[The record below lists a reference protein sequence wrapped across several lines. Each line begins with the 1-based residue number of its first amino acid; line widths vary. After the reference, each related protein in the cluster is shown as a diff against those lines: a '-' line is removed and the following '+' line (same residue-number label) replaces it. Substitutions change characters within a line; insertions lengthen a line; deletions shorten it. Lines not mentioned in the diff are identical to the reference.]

1 MFKKTLIAASLAM
14 TAAYSIA
21 APAPVQETA
30 PVAAEAPQVVV
41 FKNVN
46 VFNGTENKLY
56 KNHSVVVTDNKI
68 TAITKGEADIPAD
81 AQVIDGEGRTLMPAL
96 IDAHMHLTIPK
107 GLLGTDDMRWTEIA
121 IHGQEF
127 AEMYLD
133 MGFGTIRDVGGADG
147 SWTDMERDGRLKEV
161 PRIYA
166 SGAPIAP
173 IGSHADVGLQS
184 RRLTDSPQ
192 NLEILNIMSN
202 ANGVEEIKEQAR
214 YNYRQGAQFTKVFQS
229 GGVSSK
235 FDPWQYNSYLD
246 DEMKAAVAIAE
257 SYGSYVATHVYS
269 EQAMHQAL
277 DLGVKTLEHGFM
289 FKAEMADKFNKEGAF
304 IATNLTAFSPDL
316 ATIPVVQDPLIQ
328 KKLASAQAA
337 FGSYQKE
344 MKAAENAGFDRRAF
358 NVDCVG
364 VADTCAKQIAHE
376 IWLNADMFGNFS
388 ALRAMTSTSGR
399 ISAELMQP
407 WIDPYSDAK
416 LGVIEVGAYADILLI
431 DGNPLEDI
439 TLVGGR
445 DTWFGEGN
453 DAKKDGSHLTEMDL
467 IMKDGKIFKNTL

>member
-21 APAPVQETA
+21 APAPAVETEPTA
-30 PVAAEAPQVVV
+30 IEAPQTVV

-56 KNHSVVVTDNKI
+56 NNHSVIVNGNKI
-68 TAITKGEADIPAD
+68 TAITKGDADIPTD
-81 AQVIDGEGRTLMPAL
+81 AKVIDGEGRTLMPAL

-133 MGFGTIRDVGGADG
+133 MGFGTVRDVGGADG

-192 NLEILNIMSN
+192 NLEILNIMTN
-202 ANGVEEIKEQAR
+202 ANGVDEIKKQAR
-214 YNYRQGAQFTKVFQS
+214 YQYRQGGQFTKVFQS

-289 FKAEMADKFNKEGAF
+289 FKADMAEKFNKEGAF

-344 MKAAENAGFDRRAF
+344 MKAAEDAGFDRRAF

-445 DTWFGEGN
+445 DTWFGETN

>member
-1 MFKKTLIAASLAM
+1 MFKKTMIAASLALV
-14 TAAYSIA
+14 TATSFAGAI
-21 APAPVQETA
+21 PAPEAA
-30 PVAAEAPQVVV
+30 PVAVEAPQVVV

-46 VFNGTENKLY
+46 IFNGTENKLY
-56 KNHSVVVTDNKI
+56 ENHSVVVTGNKI
-68 TAITKGEADIPAD
+68 TSISEGNAEVPAN
-81 AQVIDGEGRTLMPAL
+81 AKVIDGEGRTLMPAL

-121 IHGQEF
+121 VHGQEF

-133 MGFGTIRDVGGADG
+133 MGFGTVRDVGGADG
-147 SWTDMERDGRLKEV
+147 SWTAMEQDGRLKEV

-173 IGSHADVGLQS
+173 IGSHSDVGLQS

-192 NLEILNIMSN
+192 NLEILNIMTS
-202 ANGVEEIKEQAR
+202 ANGVDDIKAQAR
-214 YNYRQGAQFTKVFQS
+214 YQYRQGGQFTKIFQS

-269 EQAMHQAL
+269 DKAMHQAL
-277 DLGVKTLEHGFM
+277 DLGVKSIEHGFM
-289 FKAEMADKFNKEGAF
+289 FKADMAEKFNKEGAF

-337 FGSYQKE
+337 FGSYQEE
-344 MKAAENAGFDRRAF
+344 MKAAEDAGFDRRAF

-364 VADTCAKQIAHE
+364 TADICAKQIAHE
-376 IWLNADMFGNFS
+376 IWLNANMFGNFS

-407 WIDPYSDAK
+407 WIDPYSEGK

-445 DTWFGEGN
+445 DTWFGEAN

-467 IMKDGKIFKNTL
+467 IMKDGKIFKNSL

>member
-1 MFKKTLIAASLAM
+1 MFKKTLIAVSLAM
-14 TAAYSIA
+14 TTAYTVA
-21 APAPVQETA
+21 APTPVQETSPTA
-30 PVAAEAPQVVV
+30 VEAPQVVV

-46 VFNGTENKLY
+46 VFNGTEDKLY
-56 KNHSVVVTDNKI
+56 NNHSVVVTGNKI
-68 TAITKGEADIPAD
+68 TAITKGDVDIPAD
-81 AQVIDGEGRTLMPAL
+81 AEVIDGEGRTLMPAL

-192 NLEILNIMSN
+192 NLEILNIMTN
-202 ANGVEEIKEQAR
+202 ANGVDDIKMQAR
-214 YNYRQGAQFTKVFQS
+214 YQYRQGAQFTKVFQS

-246 DEMKAAVAIAE
+246 EEMEAAVAIAE
-257 SYGSYVATHVYS
+257 SYGSYVAT
-269 EQAMHQAL
+269 Q
-277 DLGVKTLEHGFM
+277 
-289 FKAEMADKFNKEGAF
+289 KFNQEGAF

-337 FGSYQKE
+337 FGTYQSE
-344 MKAAENAGFDRRAF
+344 MKAAEEAGFDRRAF

-364 VADTCAKQIAHE
+364 TADTCAKQIAHE

-416 LGVIEVGAYADILLI
+416 LGVIEVGAYADILLV

-445 DTWFGEGN
+445 DTWFGESN

-467 IMKDGKIFKNTL
+467 IMKDGKVFKNTL